1 MKDVIEKLEVILNQG
16 LYGRD
21 EEVRLALLCTLSNKP
36 LLLYGHD
43 DAKDIQMRF
52 EALFGETPIHAKIT
66 AGTNLTNKKNK
77 LSKYT
82 AYCCLGNHNSTEHL
96 YDYLFAPKNTSVLEK
111 LKQFSQEA
119 NKLKKFFQDYNF
131 TQFWNEDNRAKAIHF
146 IESLASHANPT
157 GELAGDITMLD
168 DAEQNLVKQLSNISD
183 KRFKDFLHLLAVN
196 LIINNRKEIT
206 PIDFGMFYY
215 CLRDWSSGV
224 HYLET
229 TICSSLSNDELPTFV
244 FHDEEHEK
252 ACKEVFFKNYE
263 KYAFLIP
270 NLEYMVYVPY
280 SSSPSIPANEIF
292 VRLDNFYTQFHN
304 LICEETGDDIT
315 KDMQEVQAKEN
326 ILKDAQLKEME
337 LKETQLAQVQLKRSA
352 FKSVKDAL
360 DERLKIANAK
370 ETEFREQREILES
383 KYKDAKTTDRREGLE
398 TQIKEVQEKE
408 NQFKEVRLN
417 LEAQLQDAKNTLED
431 KLKLTKEILEEKL
444 KEVRAK
450 EADLKEA
457 QDKLNVK
464 LANKK
469 GNMEVRIKDG
479 REYLTQLRLL
489 PASLNKAIEA
499 CRKQICA
506 VSKPNPIWANP
517 LKIHL
522 ASLYKIQKNLP
533 NMIKVFDQQVKK
545 YEEHIKKSTQA
556 NI

>member
-1 MKDVIEKLEVILNQG
+1 MKDVIEKLEIILNQG

-52 EALFGETPIHAKIT
+52 EALFGETPIKAKIT
-66 AGTNLTNKKNK
+66 AGSNLSKNKDK

-82 AYCCLGNHNSTEHL
+82 AYCCLGNHNNTEHL
-96 YDYLFAPKNTSVLEK
+96 YDYLFAPKNTNVIEK
-111 LKQFSQEA
+111 LKQLAPEA
-119 NKLKKFFQDYNF
+119 NKLKTFFQDYNF
-131 TQFWNEDNRAKAIHF
+131 TQFWDEENRAKAINF

-157 GELAGDITMLD
+157 GELAGDIAMLD

-215 CLRDWSSGV
+215 CLRDWSDGV
-224 HYLET
+224 RYLET
-229 TICSSLSNDELPTFV
+229 TICASLSNDELPTFV
-244 FHDEEHEK
+244 FHDEEYEK
-252 ACKEVFFKNYE
+252 TCKETFFKSYE
-263 KYAFLIP
+263 QYAFLIP

-292 VRLDNFYTQFHN
+292 VRLDSFYTQFQN
-304 LICEETGDDIT
+304 LVCEETSDDIA
-315 KDMQEVQAKEN
+315 KDMQEVATKEN

-370 ETEFREQREILES
+370 ESEFREQREILES

-398 TQIKEVQEKE
+398 SQIAEVQAKE
-408 NQFKEVRLN
+408 DQFKEIRLN

-431 KLKLTKEILEEKL
+431 KLKQTKEILEEKL
-444 KEVRAK
+444 QEVKAK
-450 EADLKEA
+450 ELDLKEA
-457 QDKLNVK
+457 QDKLNQK
-464 LANKK
+464 LTNRK
-469 GNMEVRIKDG
+469 GNMDVRIKEG
-479 REYLTQLRLL
+479 REYLTQLRTL
-489 PASLNKAIEA
+489 PVNLNKAVDA
-499 CRKQICA
+499 CRKQIDA

-522 ASLYKIQKNLP
+522 AALYKIQKNLP
-533 NMIKVFDQQVKK
+533 NMIKAFDSQVKK
-545 YEEHIKKSTQA
+545 YEEHAKQSTQTR
-556 NI
+556 

>member
-1 MKDVIEKLEVILNQG
+1 MKDVIEKLEIILNQG

-43 DAKDIQMRF
+43 DARDIQMRF
-52 EALFGETPIHAKIT
+52 EALFGETPIRAKIT
-66 AGTNLTNKKNK
+66 AGANLTKNKNK

-82 AYCCLGNHNSTEHL
+82 AYCCLGNHNNTEHL
-96 YDYLFAPKNTSVLEK
+96 YDYLFAPKNTSVIEK
-111 LKQFSQEA
+111 LKQLAPEA
-119 NKLKKFFQDYNF
+119 NRLKKFFQDYNF
-131 TQFWNEDNRAKAIHF
+131 TQFWDEDNRTKAIHF

-168 DAEQNLVKQLSNISD
+168 DSEQNLVKQLANISD

-215 CLRDWSSGV
+215 CLRDWSDGV
-224 HYLET
+224 RYLET
-229 TICSSLSNDELPTFV
+229 TICASLSSDDLPTFV
-244 FHDEEHEK
+244 FHDEEYEK
-252 ACKEVFFKNYE
+252 TCREIFFKNYE

-280 SSSPSIPANEIF
+280 SSSPSVPANEVF
-292 VRLDNFYTQFHN
+292 VRLDNFYTQFQN
-304 LICEETGDDIT
+304 LMCEEASSDIA
-315 KDMQEVQAKEN
+315 KDIQDVQTKEN

-360 DERLKIANAK
+360 DERLKIANSK
-370 ETEFREQREILES
+370 ETELREQREVLEN
-383 KYKDAKTTDRREGLE
+383 KYKDAKTTDRREVLE
-398 TQIKEVQEKE
+398 SQIKEVQEKE
-408 NQFKEVRLN
+408 NQFKEIRLN
-417 LEAQLQDAKNTLED
+417 LEGQLQDAKNTLED
-431 KLKLTKEILEEKL
+431 KLKQTKEILEEKL
-444 KEVRAK
+444 KEVRTK
-450 EADLKEA
+450 EMDLKDA
-457 QDKLNVK
+457 QDRLQVK

-469 GNMEVRIKDG
+469 GSMEMCIREG

-499 CRKQICA
+499 CKKQIDA

-533 NMIKVFDQQVKK
+533 NMIRVFDHQVKK
-545 YEEHIKKSTQA
+545 YEEHIKKSTQ
-556 NI
+556 I